1 MILALIAAHDQNLV
15 IGIDGELPWKF
26 REDMLYFKKKTMGY
40 PVLMGRGVFEE
51 IGEKKLPGRRN
62 IVLTKTRD
70 YTDKDVEVF
79 TSLETALESLKD
91 EKKVFVIGGG
101 EIYRQT
107 IDIADELYITEIHNR
122 YNGDTYFPEYRHLI
136 GIKWDEIWRE
146 DHTEFSFVHL
156 KKREK

>member
-26 REDMLYFKKKTMGY
+26 REDMLYFKETTMGY

-70 YTDKDVEVF
+70 YTDIDVEVF
-79 TSLETALESLKD
+79 RSLETALENLKNK
-91 EKKVFVIGGG
+91 KKVFVIGGG

-122 YNGDTYFPEYRHLI
+122 YKGDTYFPEYRHLI

-146 DHTEFSFVHL
+146 DHAEFSFVHL